1 MILLRAA
8 SAGHQVLAAG
18 GLSVP
23 AALYAFWEPLF
34 AWGVILSLLVLYQ
47 RRFVVLGPLW
57 RDLSRRAYLIYIIH
71 LAILVGVSRVMRGLA
86 APALVKFLLAGW
98 LPARCVSWL
107 PERCCRSPPS
117 AASSDPSEIE

>member
-8 SAGHQVLAAG
+8 SAGHQVSAAG

-34 AWGVILSLLVLYQ
+34 AWGVNLSLLVLYQ

-57 RDLSRRAYLIYIIH
+57 RNLSRRAYLIYIIH
-71 LAILVGVSRVMRGLA
+71 PPVLVGVSLVMRGLA
-86 APALVKFLLAGW
+86 APALVKFLLAGSTACA
-98 LPARCVSWL
+98 LCFLAAGALLSIPAVRRVV
-107 PERCCRSPPS
+107 
-117 AASSDPSEIE
+117 